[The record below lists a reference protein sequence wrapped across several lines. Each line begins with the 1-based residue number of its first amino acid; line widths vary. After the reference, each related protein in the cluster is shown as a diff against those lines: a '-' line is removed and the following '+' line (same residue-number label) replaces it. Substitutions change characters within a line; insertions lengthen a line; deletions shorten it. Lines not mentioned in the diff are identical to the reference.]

1 MGNYKYNNSDIAWI
15 GAYPLHWKIDRIKD
29 KTTAVVGG
37 DWGNDPDSDAEGE
50 NVVVLRVADLND
62 IHFKYEDLTIR
73 KIKDGSFKTR
83 KIDEKCLIIEK
94 SGGGEKQLVGRV
106 GYPKNIDFDAIS
118 SNFMAKI
125 EFDSTVDI
133 EFMNFVFY
141 NLYKRNLNYPYV
153 QQTTGIQ
160 NLNVGYYLATKIAFP
175 PRDEQK
181 LISDYLLKI
190 WNQIEKIKLLKFG
203 TTKLSY
209 DDNTENQ
216 IKTLLKYRD
225 SIIHEC
231 VTGKKQVADVT
242 TNKIQEINA

>member
-1 MGNYKYNNSDIAWI
+1 MDKYIYSKSELAWI
-15 GAYPLHWKIDRIKD
+15 GAYPSHWYIDRIKD

-37 DWGNDPDSDAEGE
+37 DWGNDPDSDEEGN

-83 KIDEKCLIIEK
+83 KVNERCLIIEK

-118 SNFMAKI
+118 SNSMAKI
-125 EFDSTVDI
+125 EFDRTVDI

-160 NLNVGYYLATKIAFP
+160 NLNVGYYLATKIDFP
-175 PRDEQK
+175 PINEQK
-181 LISDYLLKI
+181 IISDYLIKI
-190 WNQIEKIKLLKFG
+190 WKQIERIKLLKFG

-216 IKTLLKYRD
+216 IRILLQYRD

-231 VTGKKQVADVT
+231 VTGRKQVYSG
-242 TNKIQEINA
+242 EIKQKKEVNA